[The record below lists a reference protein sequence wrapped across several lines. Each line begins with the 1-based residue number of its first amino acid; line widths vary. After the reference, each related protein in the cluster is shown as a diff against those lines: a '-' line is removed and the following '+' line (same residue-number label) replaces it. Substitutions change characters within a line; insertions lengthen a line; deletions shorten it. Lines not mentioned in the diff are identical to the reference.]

1 MKNLWIQKYNSIIR
15 NKRKKLDKIVLLAKT
30 KLNILLQ
37 VLISKQLIN
46 SNIEKIKAFNSFIKA
61 MFSII

>member
-46 SNIEKIKAFNSFIKA
+46 SNIEKIKVFNSFIKT